1 MFERSEL
8 GVFLRSIHF
17 GRSNSWKS
25 LGPKEKW
32 LERLIDFER
41 LFPFC
46 SMYVFGNGDI
56 SLVLVESES
65 NKIRISAKTP
75 APYMCSATHQLVKGA
90 TCLELTDAPL
100 GNIPGC
106 GPDIKVIPV
115 IRTNSNRMRFVFK
128 ILHPL
133 QKNPPREVLLLTNKN
148 LDRCELY
155 SRLRTGVLRR
165 PLEDGHR

>member
-1 MFERSEL
+1 
-8 GVFLRSIHF
+8 
-17 GRSNSWKS
+17 
-25 LGPKEKW
+25 
-32 LERLIDFER
+32 
-41 LFPFC
+41 
-46 SMYVFGNGDI
+46 MYVFGNGDI

-155 SRLRTGVLRR
+155 SRLRTGVLRW
-165 PLEDGHR
+165 PLEDGHRRDAADSEAAGDGGGGGAEGGGRECDGAFQKCPRSARESTLVGGD